1 MNHIRPAHWVFV
13 LCWLLLGSTTLVA
26 QSPKRGIEGRPAPA
40 WQVERWF
47 NLPDGERSLDVSAYA
62 GKVVFLY
69 AFQAWCPG
77 CHSRGF
83 PTLKTLSTRFADADD
98 VAFVAIQTT
107 FEGFDSNTAERAKA
121 MGERYGLEMP
131 IGHSGSNGKRS
142 RLMQDYRTG
151 GTPWTILIDKTGRVR
166 FNDFHLDV
174 ETGATM
180 IEKLR
185 KEPAPERTIT
195 TLPPERGGQDVVGT
209 RMPELEFDAT
219 ITQVKRAEP
228 PKATLYRWWTTDC
241 PWCRDSLPAIETL
254 RRRYEDQGLRTV
266 GVFHPK
272 PPRSVTK
279 SACIKDA
286 KELGYR
292 GDLAVDEDWSELK
305 RFYLDTGRRK
315 ATSVTFL
322 VDAGGVIRFVHPG
335 PVFHPSDDPKKAEAD
350 ADYRQLEAAIRQL
363 LDEGS
368 GASD

>member
-1 MNHIRPAHWVFV
+1 MNPIRSTPRLIM
-13 LCWLLLGSTTLVA
+13 LCWLLVGSSTLFA
-26 QSPKRGIEGRPAPA
+26 QSPRRGIEGRPAPA

-47 NLPDGERSLDVSAYA
+47 NLPEGTDTLDVSDFR
-62 GKVVFLY
+62 GKVVYLY
-69 AFQAWCPG
+69 GFQAWCPG

-107 FEGFDSNTAERAKA
+107 FEGFDSNTAARAKA

-131 IGHSGSNGKRS
+131 IGHSGSNGTRS

-151 GTPWTILIDKTGRVR
+151 GTPWTIVIDKTGRVR

-174 ETGATM
+174 ETGARM

-185 KEPAPERTIT
+185 KEPDPEPAVI

-209 RMPELEFDAT
+209 RMPELAFDAT
-219 ITQVKRAEP
+219 ITPVTRTEA
-228 PKATLYRWWTTDC
+228 PKATLYRWWTTGC
-241 PWCRDSLPAIETL
+241 HWCRDSLPAIETL
-254 RRRYEDQGLRTV
+254 RRRYEDRGLRTV

-272 PPRSVTK
+272 PPRPVGK
-279 SACIKDA
+279 AACIEDA
-286 KELGYR
+286 KKLGYR

-322 VDAGGVIRFVHPG
+322 VDAEGVIRFVHPG
-335 PVFHPSDDPKKAEAD
+335 PVFHPSDDPEKAEAD
-350 ADYRQLEAAIRQL
+350 ADYRALEAAIRL
-363 LDEGS
+363 VLDEEP
-368 GASD
+368 AKSD